1 MRITP
6 SIYAL
11 LLALATSTLAVSPVQ
26 GEVPIGA
33 AAVQPLAVGD
43 RAPPFTARHEDGKAY
58 RFDPGHLAKPQVL
71 IFYRGGWCPYCNMQ
85 LADMRLVEP
94 KLRAS
99 GFEIL
104 FLSTDRP
111 ELLYTSLKEK
121 GIHYTLLSDNQLQA
135 AEAFHVAFKL
145 DDATYARQLQY
156 GFDLEKTTGS
166 QKHELPVPSVFII
179 DRSGVIRFVY
189 SNPDFTVRL
198 GADTLWTAAQ
208 PFAMSA
214 NGARIMR

>member
-1 MRITP
+1 MRVTP

-11 LLALATSTLAVSPVQ
+11 LLALVAAAFALSPARA
-26 GEVPIGA
+26 EVPIGA

-43 RAPPFTARHEDGKAY
+43 RAPLFTARHADGTAY

-94 KLRAS
+94 KLRAN

-111 ELLYTSLKEK
+111 ELLYTSLKEQD
-121 GIHYTLLSDNQLQA
+121 IHYTLLSDNLLQA
-135 AEAFHVAFKL
+135 AEAFHVAFKI
-145 DDATYARQLQY
+145 DDATYARQLQF

-198 GADTLWTAAQ
+198 GADALWKAAQ
-208 PFAMSA
+208 PFA
-214 NGARIMR
+214 NPK